1 MVKIFDE
8 EYMNESENKINDFGK
23 TCTIKNV
30 YISSYVVGYSSWH
43 TAAVLYEN

>member
-8 EYMNESENKINDFGK
+8 KHINELEDKINDFGK

-30 YISSYVVGYSSWH
+30 SISSYMVGYSSWH
-43 TAAVLYEN
+43 TAAVLYEK